1 MFLCNDRHRRA
12 TRVSDEAK
20 VKKKKITDLKQH
32 NTTESSLITSR
43 KLISIENEIRCKIF
57 TMNKFFL
64 KIIE

>member
-1 MFLCNDRHRRA
+1 
-12 TRVSDEAK
+12 VSDEAK

-43 KLISIENEIRCKIF
+43 KLISIENEIHCKIF
-57 TMNKFFL
+57 TMKFFL